1 MPPGILPVFLT
12 IGPSPAEQGHESQP
26 SPTSQIR
33 RALSLL
39 GEASCRL
46 HLASPGLHPVLQTEL
61 AVL

>member
-12 IGPSPAEQGHESQP
+12 IGPSLAEQGHESQP

-39 GEASCRL
+39 IATDSY
-46 HLASPGLHPVLQTEL
+46 
-61 AVL
+61 